1 MTRTWIEGSN
11 LSGGCY
17 SVKENIKFK
26 TPMSNLC
33 DCSDACIVV
42 KWKMTVE
49 GTNNVKKI
57 NKNLIF
63 VNNAPFGLCILK
75 IKNTLIDNA

>member
-1 MTRTWIEGSN
+1 
-11 LSGGCY
+11 
-17 SVKENIKFK
+17 
-26 TPMSNLC
+26 MSNLC
-33 DCSDACIVV
+33 DCGDACIVV

-49 GTNNVKKI
+49 GTNNVNKI

>member
-1 MTRTWIEGSN
+1 
-11 LSGGCY
+11 
-17 SVKENIKFK
+17 
-26 TPMSNLC
+26 MSNLC

-49 GTNNVKKI
+49 GTNNVNKR

-63 VNNAPFGLCILK
+63 KNNAPFGLCILK
-75 IKNTLIDNA
+75 IKNTLIDNAQDLDIVMPMYNLLEYN